1 MSFRIWSIAV
11 APSVAGDTFRAVT
24 EEAPTDFEQRQT
36 RGPRHGLG
44 HRSVFTVFGLT
55 LAFAFVGGM
64 LIYFKFVAYGRVAAR
79 HLPDDTALA
88 ARIDVETLLVAGPVR
103 SRLLPLF
110 DQGLA
115 GRTDLKARHDR
126 FRAHTGVELARDL
139 REIVLGSSPA
149 GWVLV
154 FGGKFPRSGLIAGL
168 QTTLAEEHTQ
178 ATLQADVLQVQD
190 GPAIGQ
196 ASDGALIVASD
207 AARLRAALRGGEA
220 YLKLGLPPEGAGGFA
235 LQVGTPAPPGFEQF
249 ERVSGS
255 LGLGDHLDA
264 DVAVHLRP
272 GASSEPAGIAHAFAV
287 LGAAAPPASGA
298 RRPLEHAEIQPHR
311 AGEVGVKLSWTG
323 PELDTGVEWLSALLT
338 AQFARPVATP

>member
-1 MSFRIWSIAV
+1 M
-11 APSVAGDTFRAVT
+11 T
-24 EEAPTDFEQRQT
+24 EEAPTDFEQRQG
-36 RGPRHGLG
+36 RGPRQGLG

-55 LAFAFVGGM
+55 LGVAFVGGM
-64 LIYFKFVAYGRVAAR
+64 FIFFKFVAYGRVAAR

-88 ARIDVETLLVAGPVR
+88 ARIDVETLLIAGPVR

-139 REIVLGSSPA
+139 REIVLGSSPS

-154 FGGKFPRSGLIAGL
+154 FGGKFPRTGLVAGL
-168 QTTLAEEHTQ
+168 QTTLAEEQTP
-178 ATLQADVLQVQD
+178 ATLRGDVLQVQN

-196 ASDGALIVASD
+196 ATDGALIVASD
-207 AARLRAALRGGEA
+207 AAQLRAALRGGEA

-235 LQVGTPAPPGFEQF
+235 FLVGTPAPPGFEQF

-255 LGLGDHLDA
+255 LVLSDHLDA
-264 DVAVHLRP
+264 DVAVHLLS
-272 GASSEPAGIAHAFAV
+272 GASTEPADVARAFAT
-287 LGAAAPPASGA
+287 LGAAAPPASAA
-298 RRPLEHAEIQPHR
+298 RRPLEHVEIQPHR
-311 AGEVGVKLSWTG
+311 VGEVGVKLSWTG
-323 PELDTGVEWLSALLT
+323 PELDAGVEWLAALLAT
-338 AQFARPVATP
+338 QFAQPAAAP